1 MGQLPSI
8 CEQVRAYA
16 AASVD
21 GELSEVEAAR
31 LESHLSTCASC
42 RHFAADLGEIA
53 FLVRSTPLESLDF
66 PIVLPSTRLRLGR
79 VFQVGA
85 AAAAVAAV
93 VGISATV
100 GIGQRP
106 TSAPRDRSEWTFRT
120 RPRPTLT
127 DSITLSDKWKS
138 GRTLTEPP
146 FGAADW
152 RVRVPPP
159 WAQIRVICARPQ
171 SRRSMARA
179 DSEAA

>member
-21 GELSEVEAAR
+21 GELSQVEAAR

-85 AAAAVAAV
+85 AAVAVVAV

-106 TSAPRDRSEWTFRT
+106 NAQSTAWAVQGLLAAGRDPASVRRHGSRSPLAYLQSLTGPDGSVHYSRTSAQTPVWVTAQALIALARRTF
-120 RPRPTLT
+120 P
-127 DSITLSDKWKS
+127 
-138 GRTLTEPP
+138 
-146 FGAADW
+146 
-152 RVRVPPP
+152 V
-159 WAQIRVICARPQ
+159 
-171 SRRSMARA
+171 
-179 DSEAA
+179 

>member
-100 GIGQRP
+100 GIGQRAASG
-106 TSAPRDRSEWTFRT
+106 TARSARAAGSLQPEADLRMLRQASLRDRNEHAR
-120 RPRPTLT
+120 L
-127 DSITLSDKWKS
+127 
-138 GRTLTEPP
+138 
-146 FGAADW
+146 
-152 RVRVPPP
+152 VR
-159 WAQIRVICARPQ
+159 
-171 SRRSMARA
+171 
-179 DSEAA
+179 